1 MYYKRGNGA
10 GGAYVFSG
18 HSQPDVTFKAQV
30 IKTTAKVG
38 RLASMRLILSTRT
51 HRHTLSARTA
61 RTDEAP
67 QRLNRL
73 TT

>member
-1 MYYKRGNGA
+1 MYYKPGNGA

-38 RLASMRLILSTRT
+38 CLASMRLELSTSI
-51 HRHTLSARTA
+51 HRHTLSA

-67 QRLNRL
+67 QRLKRL
-73 TT
+73 TA